1 MEIYQ
6 LLALILIFII
16 LTQVAIYFIAKNL
29 NNKHLLNYPDYKSYT
44 WGYFQGIG
52 FIFYGVIS
60 FLVNFLTLFLNN
72 NTEAT
77 ILLIGSLSLST
88 FAVFLGYFVC
98 QKEKWS
104 FVLITI
110 SNPLF
115 WIINYLYIKRRPY
128 LAKNYD
134 HDLSQQQKEEK
145 SSDKN
150 IEIKQAKKDIVYS
163 DNGGSQSNSE
173 IEAAKQIQRLINK
186 EITVEEYEN
195 IKIKTQENSKGKES
209 VSSSALPTKENNY
222 IDKLR
227 GAKELLDSGAI
238 NPAEFEKLK
247 QKIMSE
253 L

>member
-1 MEIYQ
+1 MPIF
-6 LLALILIFII
+6 LIII
-16 LTQVAIYFIAKNL
+16 HVVIYFIAKNL

-44 WGYFQGIG
+44 WGYFQGVG

-60 FLVNFLTLFLNN
+60 FLGNFLILFLNN

-77 ILLIGSLSLST
+77 ILLIGFLSLST

-98 QKEKWS
+98 QKEKWA
-104 FVLITI
+104 FVIITI
-110 SNPLF
+110 LSLNPISWL
-115 WIINYLYIKRRPY
+115 INYLYITRRPY
-128 LAKNYD
+128 LASNYY
-134 HDLSQQQKEEK
+134 HYSPEKKEEK
-145 SSDKN
+145 LSDTN
-150 IEIKQAKKDIVYS
+150 IEIKEIEKDIVYS
-163 DNGGSQSNSE
+163 HNSGSQSNSE
-173 IEAAKQIQRLINK
+173 IEAARQRLINK
-186 EITVEEYEN
+186 EITIEEYEN
-195 IKIKTQENSKGKES
+195 IKIKIQENSKGKER
-209 VSSSALPTKENNY
+209 VSRTDTPTKENNY